1 MSGNP
6 GGLTDF
12 QREVARL
19 FFDLPQSAGFLL
31 AGGAA
36 LIAQELSL
44 RATQDL
50 DFFTSAG
57 EGDVAAARDSL
68 EQVARDHGWTVRR
81 VRVAPTFC
89 RLVVSGR
96 EEELL
101 VDIAV
106 DSPPGLPP
114 VVSLAGP
121 TYDPEELAGRKVLA
135 LFDRAEAR
143 DFVDVY
149 ALAHRYGK
157 PLLLERAAE
166 VDVGFDI
173 QVFMQMLGS
182 FDRFKDTDVPF
193 DDVGALRRF
202 FAAWHDELRSP

>member
-1 MSGNP
+1 MSAP
-6 GGLTDF
+6 GLTDF

-36 LIAQELSL
+36 LIAQELTP

-50 DFFTSAG
+50 DFFTSIG
-57 EGDVAAARDSL
+57 RGDVAAARDGL
-68 EQVARDHGWTVRR
+68 EQVARHRGWTVRR
-81 VRVAPTFC
+81 IREAATFC
-89 RLVVSGR
+89 RLVVEGPD
-96 EEELL
+96 EELL

-106 DSPPGLPP
+106 DSPPGRQP

-121 TYDPEELAGRKVLA
+121 TYDPEELAGRKVIA

-143 DFVDVY
+143 DFVDVH

-157 PLLLERAAE
+157 PLLLQRAAE
-166 VDVGFDI
+166 VDAGFDVN
-173 QVFMQMLGS
+173 VFTQMLAS
-182 FDRFKDTDVPF
+182 LDRFQDADVPS
-193 DDVGALRRF
+193 DDVVALRRF
-202 FAAWHDELRSP
+202 FAAWRDELQGH

>member
-1 MSGNP
+1 VSDAA

-12 QREVARL
+12 QLEVARL

-36 LIAQELSL
+36 LIAQELTP

-57 EGDVAAARDSL
+57 RGDVASARDGL
-68 EQVARDHGWTVRR
+68 EQVARDRGWTLRR
-81 VRVAPTFC
+81 VREAPTFC
-89 RLVVSGR
+89 RLVVVGP

-101 VDIAV
+101 VDLAV

-121 TYDPEELAGRKVLA
+121 TYDPEELAGRKVIA

-157 PLLLERAAE
+157 PLLLDRAAQ
-166 VDVGFDI
+166 VDVGFDV
-173 QVFMQMLGS
+173 QVFSQMLQS
-182 FDRFKDTDVPF
+182 LDRFEDSDVPCA
-193 DDVGALRRF
+193 DVGTLRRF
-202 FAAWHDELRSP
+202 FAAWGDELRSR

>member
-1 MSGNP
+1 MSAR

-36 LIAQELSL
+36 LIAQELTP

-50 DFFTSAG
+50 DFFTSLG
-57 EGDVAAARDSL
+57 RGDVAAARDGL
-68 EQVARDHGWTVRR
+68 EQVARARGWTVRR
-81 VRVAPTFC
+81 IREAATFC
-89 RLVVSGR
+89 RLVVQGP

-106 DSPPGLPP
+106 DSPPGRPP
-114 VVSLAGP
+114 VVSLVGP
-121 TYDPEELAGRKVLA
+121 TYDPEELAGRKVIA

-143 DFVDVY
+143 DFVDVH

-157 PLLLERAAE
+157 PLLLRRAAE
-166 VDVGFDI
+166 VDAGFDV
-173 QVFMQMLGS
+173 QVFTQMLAS
-182 FDRFKDTDVPF
+182 LERFTDADVPS
-193 DDVGALRRF
+193 DDVAALRQF
-202 FAAWHDELRSP
+202 FVAWRDELRRR